1 LKNSTY
7 LFIATLVSQ
16 DEEVEEEWEGKIKA
30 INKKVDSG
38 FSNMKK
44 DILYKIRKE
53 VRNENEAL
61 KKQVNSQIEGVNK
74 RIGGMENNLKLIV
87 ELL

>member
-38 FSNMKK
+38 FSNM
-44 DILYKIRKE
+44 
-53 VRNENEAL
+53 
-61 KKQVNSQIEGVNK
+61 
-74 RIGGMENNLKLIV
+74 
-87 ELL
+87 